1 MSLVYIE
8 SKSTTWELRVQMKIL
23 PTCFHSGQMNEIW
36 RGDRGYCATCFHQ
49 FLKKL
54 TAAHTHTQKRFK
66 VDAPPPP
73 PTNRLWWM
81 ERPRDI
87 FFRFFEYLNDD
98 NTIVFVYIFMKEI
111 EKKSTAVFP
120 SQSTQLCVVFLVS
133 LVRFVCVVGLHER

>member
-1 MSLVYIE
+1 MTGRPGL
-8 SKSTTWELRVQMKIL
+8 LRNLFPSVPQKVD
-23 PTCFHSGQMNEIW
+23 CS
-36 RGDRGYCATCFHQ
+36 
-49 FLKKL
+49 
-54 TAAHTHTQKRFK
+54 THTQKRFK
-66 VDAPPPP
+66 VDAPPTPDQSSVMDG
-73 PTNRLWWM
+73 TT
-81 ERPRDI
+81 EGHF